1 MSDKIKELKEK
12 TAARLRELD
21 KLRGYT
27 PLSKVDP
34 TMPEEGNAT
43 TESVRDNFSHTK
55 YEIEALQASVQ
66 ELGRQINALPNEFVN
81 RTGDTM
87 LDNLKLDPK
96 VVPTDPEDYATK
108 GYVDS
113 VGGGGGGGG
122 LPDAPVDG
130 RTYGRKDAKW
140 VSLNA
145 DGSGGYA
152 ITTADVALTNPS
164 RYTFETQE
172 DANQYFYDEIETIK
186 STGGTGDSVEWVDV
200 TDKPAEI
207 ISLDGT
213 TGNSIVSAG
222 SY

>member
-43 TESVRDNFSHTK
+43 TESVRNNFSHTK

-113 VGGGGGGGG
+113 VGGGSGG
-122 LPDAPVDG
+122 LPDAPLDG
-130 RTYGRKDAKW
+130 KLYGRKDAKW
-140 VSLNA
+140 EEVISSGG
-145 DGSGGYA
+145 GSGGP
-152 ITTADVALTNPS
+152 V
-164 RYTFETQE
+164 
-172 DANQYFYDEIETIK
+172 K
-186 STGGTGDSVEWVDV
+186 WVDV

-207 ISLDGT
+207 DRLDGT
-213 TGNSIVSAG
+213 TGSSLVSAG